1 MVKPMNLTVKI
12 KIIGGFAILTILL
25 MVTSGIS
32 LSNLSTIQTAT
43 NQQRDLAI
51 PTLKDSNQLA
61 LQISQMTNLS
71 LKAYYQKELSLLAE
85 QLTEYKTIQ
94 GQFTDQLERLKSTLR
109 NERKLLE
116 GLRITE
122 QVYNNYSTQ
131 SLNLFKSRKVGISKH
146 KQLIESIDQLEEQ
159 ADDLVTLLLDLADHD
174 LADTELQRAIS
185 LGEQLEY
192 QLNSLVSSSLEYRD
206 TLITRTA
213 SLIES
218 EINYSLSEAQES
230 INEIV
235 SELQSLDIEDVSQDI
250 QSSFTNIKQVLSN
263 NNGAI
268 AHKKSQLRANE
279 EAKQML
285 ESVEKNAMNIN
296 ESLAKQI
303 AQANRVAITV
313 ASQVE
318 ESVNKS
324 NNQTVFIMIIS
335 SIIAFIIARATL
347 VSITRPLGRVNEMLN
362 IVASGDLSHKL
373 DQSGKDE
380 FAQLSKNC
388 NLLIDSL
395 RDLIDSIVNRS
406 AQLSAAAEETSAV
419 TSQSTTAIEEQRNQ
433 VEQAASA
440 TTEMSSTSQSVLS
453 SANDALDEIK
463 NADNEAEKVK
473 VISARNRNTIEQL
486 ANEVDSAS
494 QVINQL
500 QEDSASIG
508 SILDVIR
515 GIAEQTNLLALNAA
529 IEAARAG
536 EQGRGFAVVADE
548 VRTLASRTQEST
560 SEIQTMIEALQSGA
574 TKAVTVMDT
583 GKNKASDCV
592 AQSEEAETALE
603 TITVAVHEAFDR
615 SSQIATAAEEQ
626 SIVAHEI
633 SENLESIVAIAA
645 QTTEGSQQTAI
656 SSSEVA
662 RLAEEL
668 QSSVQEF
675 KL

>member
-419 TSQSTTAIEEQRNQ
+419 TSQSTTAIEEP
-433 VEQAASA
+433 
-440 TTEMSSTSQSVLS
+440 
-453 SANDALDEIK
+453 
-463 NADNEAEKVK
+463 
-473 VISARNRNTIEQL
+473 
-486 ANEVDSAS
+486 
-494 QVINQL
+494 
-500 QEDSASIG
+500 
-508 SILDVIR
+508 
-515 GIAEQTNLLALNAA
+515 
-529 IEAARAG
+529 
-536 EQGRGFAVVADE
+536 
-548 VRTLASRTQEST
+548 
-560 SEIQTMIEALQSGA
+560 
-574 TKAVTVMDT
+574 
-583 GKNKASDCV
+583 
-592 AQSEEAETALE
+592 
-603 TITVAVHEAFDR
+603 
-615 SSQIATAAEEQ
+615 
-626 SIVAHEI
+626 
-633 SENLESIVAIAA
+633 
-645 QTTEGSQQTAI
+645 
-656 SSSEVA
+656 
-662 RLAEEL
+662 
-668 QSSVQEF
+668 
-675 KL
+675 